1 MNFRKLFAACVL
13 ASPFFVGSLPI
24 FSAIAKADTISNL
37 SSVNQRPRLH
47 FKRVCDQEAPGKVRC
62 HSLIRTQDDL
72 LTPMVSNQPEGY
84 GPDQFHTAY
93 QLPKTAARPTTIAI
107 VDAYDSP
114 TIENDLKVYSQTYKL
129 PACTTA
135 NGCFKKVNQY
145 GQQGSY
151 PPASASWAGEIAL
164 DVEVAHAICQNC
176 KILLVE
182 AKSTSFTDL
191 IAAED
196 MAAKSGA
203 TVISNSWG
211 SPEASGETKYD
222 SHFNRPGIAITASS
236 GDDGYGVLYPAASPY
251 VTAVGGTTLELN
263 SNNTR
268 KSETTWKGAGSGCSA
283 YEPKPYWQMDTG
295 CHNRTVADVA
305 AVADPY
311 TGAAVYNTTGSS
323 KGWTVI
329 GGTSLAA
336 PLIAGVY
343 ALSGNASSVRYGSYP
358 YSHTLGLFDVKSG
371 SNKTNNTSCSNYLC
385 TAGSGYDGPTGL
397 GSPNGIRGF

>member
-1 MNFRKLFAACVL
+1 MSFRKLFAACVL
-13 ASPFFVGSLPI
+13 ASPFLISSSPI
-24 FSAIAKADTISNL
+24 FSAKADTIGNL

-47 FKRVCDQEAPGKVRC
+47 FKRVCAQAAPGQVRC

-72 LTPMVSNQPEGY
+72 ATPMTSNQPVGY

-151 PPASASWAGEIAL
+151 PSANASWASEIAL
-164 DVEVAHAICQNC
+164 DVEIAHAICQNC

-182 AKSTSFTDL
+182 AKSTSFADL
-191 IAAED
+191 LAAED
-196 MAAKSGA
+196 MAVKSGA
-203 TVISNSWG
+203 TVISNSWA
-211 SPEASGETKYD
+211 ASEDASETRYD
-222 SHFNRPGIAITASS
+222 SHFNHPGIAITASS
-236 GDDGYGVLYPAASPY
+236 GDDGFGVSYPAASPY
-251 VTAVGGTTLELN
+251 VTAVGGTTLVLN

-268 KSETTWKGAGSGCSA
+268 KSETTWSGAGSGCSA
-283 YEPKPYWQMDTG
+283 YEPKPSWQTDTG
-295 CHNRTVADVA
+295 CRKRAVADVA
-305 AVADPY
+305 AVADPD

-343 ALSGNASSVRYGSYP
+343 ALSGNTNSIRYGSYP
-358 YSHTLGLFDVKSG
+358 YAHSLGLFDVLSG
-371 SNKTNNTSCSNYLC
+371 SNKSNSSNCSNYLC
-385 TAGSGYDGPTGL
+385 TAGYGYDGPTGL
-397 GSPNGIRGF
+397 GTPKGIRGF